1 VIFCTRFYA
10 LYSTFNLSQ
19 MDCFH
24 VAVVTTRTAVVFF
37 TPPDADTT

>member
-1 VIFCTRFYA
+1 
-10 LYSTFNLSQ
+10 